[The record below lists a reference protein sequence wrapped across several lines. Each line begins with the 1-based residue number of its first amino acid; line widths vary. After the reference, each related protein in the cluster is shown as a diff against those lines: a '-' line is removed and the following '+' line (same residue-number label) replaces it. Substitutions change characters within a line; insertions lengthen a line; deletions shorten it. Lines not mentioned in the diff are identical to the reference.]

1 MGMRKRF
8 LQGLLLAG
16 LTLLLLAGCA
26 FAPLSILGTWVRGP
40 GDESVEFTLTKYTL
54 TDLTVGGTWECSI
67 KQVDAGNQQIKMETT
82 STSGSLAGFSYEGQ
96 EWYLLYDV
104 AGDTMY
110 IGISTANYP
119 TATPFGPYYKN

>member
-1 MGMRKRF
+1 MRKRF

-26 FAPLSILGTWVRGP
+26 FAPMSIIGTWIHTSGN
-40 GDESVEFTLTKYTL
+40 ESVEFTLTKYTL
-54 TDLTVGGTWECSI
+54 TDLSGGGTWECSL
-67 KQVDAGNQQIKMETT
+67 KKVDAGNQQIKMTTT
-82 STSGSLAGFSYEGQ
+82 SATGSLSGFSYEGE

-104 AGDTMY
+104 AADTMY
-110 IGISTANYP
+110 IGISTADYP